1 MVADLNAIGSRGLM
15 ESYNVINVISI
26 AKDSPK
32 LHSNLRGKGDEVV
45 SKILNLTIG
54 QVISEDSLSLKL
66 LHHSGVVINA
76 PLSSLLDLALVE
88 EVIDANLPSVV
99 SNKVAKSYSSL
110 EAKESSSEIEQKI
123 KITFLV
129 EYACRSSSIV
139 EALPGAP

>member
-1 MVADLNAIGSRGLM
+1 MVTDLNAIGSRGLM

-32 LHSNLRGKGDEVV
+32 LHSNLGGKGDEVV
-45 SKILNLTIG
+45 SKILNLVIG

-66 LHHSGVVINA
+66 LHHSGVVIDT

-110 EAKESSSEIEQKI
+110 EAKESSSEVEQKI
-123 KITFLV
+123 KITI
-129 EYACRSSSIV
+129 EK
-139 EALPGAP
+139 G